1 VNDRALGRVNQALV
15 FTLRP
20 AHTALFPHIDLVH
33 GTRLTSL
40 ANALG
45 ISKQATGQ
53 LVDEL
58 VEMGALQR
66 RPDPDDGRAKRV
78 CFVGRQ
84 RHGVLEG
91 LDLLGAEERDLRE
104 ALGERRFSELRRG
117 LLALEAVLDVSLS
130 E

>member
-1 VNDRALGRVNQALV
+1 
-15 FTLRP
+15 
-20 AHTALFPHIDLVH
+20 
-33 GTRLTSL
+33 LTSL

-78 CFVGRQ
+78 CCVGRQ